1 MKKIL
6 FVTKSMGCGGVERTL
21 INYLKT
27 IDQTKYSID
36 LLLTEKQGE
45 FLNEVPQNVNVRE
58 LLLPNNLKY
67 VINNYGNTIRYEMK
81 KGINISFL
89 IFALIKV
96 VNKICCRLFKKN
108 IFYYFCLNKIDY
120 RLYDYDIVCDYHGY
134 GFFSTLFV
142 SNFKK
147 EVKKLSWIHEE
158 NIYDSYKNIKDCYK
172 NFDAIIGVSNECI
185 DNFKNRFND
194 IDYKTYVIHNLVF
207 KDHILELSRE
217 DCNDLPNNDNYFN
230 IVSVGRLSYQK
241 GFDLAIDVAI
251 ILKNR
256 GYKFNWIII
265 GDGPDKENL
274 ESTIK
279 DNRLDNYVFFVGFKN
294 NPYKYMKMS
303 DLYVQ
308 CSRYEGFVTTITEA
322 VFLEKAIISTKFSGV
337 KEQVFDDINGYIVN
351 FDKYELA
358 DKIEYLI
365 NNKVLLHELE
375 KGNLKI
381 DLSAASSLEKLYKIF
396 ESR

>member
-27 IDQTKYSID
+27 IDSTKYSID
-36 LLLTEKQGE
+36 LLLTEKKGE
-45 FLNEVPQNVNVRE
+45 FLNEIPKNVNVIE
-58 LLLPNNLKY
+58 LSLPNNLKY
-67 VINNYGNTIRYEMK
+67 IINNYGNTIRNEIK

-89 IFALIKV
+89 TFAFIKV
-96 VNKICCRLFKKN
+96 INKLCCRLFKKN
-108 IFYYFCLNKIDY
+108 VFYYFCLNMIDY
-120 RLYDYDIVCDYHGY
+120 KSFNYDIVCDYHGY

-147 EVKKLSWIHEE
+147 GVKKLSWIHEE
-158 NIYDSYKNIKDCYK
+158 NIYDSYKNIKECYK
-172 NFDAIIGVSNECI
+172 NFDAIIGVSNECVE
-185 DNFKNRFND
+185 NFKNSFKD
-194 IDYKTYVIHNLVF
+194 INYKTYVIHNLVF
-207 KDHILELSRE
+207 KDHIIELSKE
-217 DCNDLPNNDNYFN
+217 ICNDFPNNDGCFD

-241 GFDLAIDVAI
+241 GFDLAIEVATL
-251 ILKNR
+251 LKNR
-256 GYKFNWIII
+256 GNIFNWIII
-265 GDGPDKENL
+265 GDGPDKEKL
-274 ESTIK
+274 RLSIK
-279 DNRLDNYVFFVGFKN
+279 KNGLDNYVFFVGFKN
-294 NPYKYMKMS
+294 NPYKYIRMS

-351 FDKYELA
+351 FNKYELA

-365 NNKVLLHELE
+365 NNKVVLHELE

-381 DLSAASSLEKLYKIF
+381 DLSADSSLEKLYKIF